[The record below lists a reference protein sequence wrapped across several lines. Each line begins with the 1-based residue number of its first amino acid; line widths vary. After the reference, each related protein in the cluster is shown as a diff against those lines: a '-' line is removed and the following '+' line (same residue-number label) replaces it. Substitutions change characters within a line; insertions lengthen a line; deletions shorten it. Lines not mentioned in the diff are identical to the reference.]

1 MDTDKFRIKSWS
13 QVHVQGRGSAM
24 PLVPG
29 RRVLAKFVN
38 EFVVFFVH
46 YCDHIRV
53 GMMQDCT
60 LFYLNCYCLY
70 LQCTGMYRLTFSH
83 WCLEKCAKCSNHSIN
98 VTLAL

>member
-24 PLVPG
+24 PLVLS

-60 LFYLNCYCLY
+60 LFYLKL
-70 LQCTGMYRLTFSH
+70 LLSLPTMYRHVWTHIFPLVFRKM
-83 WCLEKCAKCSNHSIN
+83 CKML
-98 VTLAL
+98 

>member
-24 PLVPG
+24 PLVLS

-60 LFYLNCYCLY
+60 LFYLKTAIVSTYNVQACMDSHFP
-70 LQCTGMYRLTFSH
+70 TG
-83 WCLEKCAKCSNHSIN
+83 
-98 VTLAL
+98 V